1 MDRGDIKKSFSEGER
16 HQSRVDTPSLCLLAL
31 CLSEIYANSLRL
43 KESARKT
50 RPSSTMLDDLAWL
63 LVRMKERKGVSGMCS
78 FQHPF
83 SRSTKSAGAKEMVK
97 WKLSR
102 SKNRNTT

>member
-1 MDRGDIKKSFSEGER
+1 MDRGDIKKSFNKGRR

-31 CLSEIYANSLRL
+31 CLSEMYANSLRL
-43 KESARKT
+43 KESACKT
-50 RPSSTMLDDLAWL
+50 RPASTMLDDLAWL

-83 SRSTKSAGAKEMVK
+83 TVVPQRVQGSRR
-97 WKLSR
+97 W
-102 SKNRNTT
+102 